1 MKNKNEIE
9 EAAIEKIH
17 DIYNCS
23 SCKKRI
29 DCKYYQG
36 EYSPELLKN
45 CPAEIFNFGFT
56 EGAAWA
62 EDFKK
67 E

>member
-17 DIYNCS
+17 DIYNCNGCRRNS
-23 SCKKRI
+23 E
-29 DCKYYQG
+29 CKYHSG
-36 EYSPELLKN
+36 EYPPEFLKA

-56 EGAAWA
+56 EGATWA
-62 EDFKK
+62 LNNK
-67 E
+67 